1 MTRRPPRSTRTDTLF
16 PYTTLFRSLPYN
28 YYQRVENDHDEVHT
42 HYTQKFMPSF
52 GLLDVPRMSARET
65 EYGMKSIATYPGG
78 QVYEAHC
85 FMPNILF
92 RQVPIPQ
99 DPSKMSI
106 DRKSTRLNSSH

>member
-1 MTRRPPRSTRTDTLF
+1 
-16 PYTTLFRSLPYN
+16 
-28 YYQRVENDHDEVHT
+28 
-42 HYTQKFMPSF
+42 MPSF

-85 FMPNILF
+85 FMPNIMF
-92 RQVPIPQ
+92 RQVHIPQ

-106 DRKSTRLNSSH
+106 HLAWRVPLDAEKMLSYMVNRVTQFDDDMRMKMKSSADYEYITRRRMN